1 VELAR
6 CRAESGPSPLQPPP
20 PTTDD
25 ISRTEHLEEV
35 LRMKKFRDSLAGW
48 KPLAYSATT
57 LLAVLLAAGAKWRP
71 N

>member
-1 VELAR
+1 
-6 CRAESGPSPLQPPP
+6 
-20 PTTDD
+20 
-25 ISRTEHLEEV
+25 
-35 LRMKKFRDSLAGW
+35 MKKLRDSLAGW